1 MGSPVASW
9 ALSLTITYG
18 RGAVPTARVAHT
30 GLPVASWALSLA
42 ITYGRG
48 AVLTA
53 RVAYTGVLME
63 IVESVGM
70 DMSIAATD
78 LHVSRSHH
86 EQVWSHH

>member
-9 ALSLTITYG
+9 ALSLAITYG

-30 GLPVASWALSLA
+30 GAPAASWALSLA
-42 ITYGRG
+42 IPHGRG

-63 IVESVGM
+63 IVESVRM
-70 DMSIAATD
+70 DVSIAATD
-78 LHVSRSHH
+78 FCGAGSHH
-86 EQVWSHH
+86 

>member
-1 MGSPVASW
+1 MGVVS
-9 ALSLTITYG
+9 
-18 RGAVPTARVAHT
+18 RH
-30 GLPVASWALSLA
+30 LPHS
-42 ITYGRG
+42 RG

-86 EQVWSHH
+86 EQVGSHH

>member
-9 ALSLTITYG
+9 ALFLTITYG
-18 RGAVPTARVAHT
+18 RGGGATARVAHT
-30 GLPVASWALSLA
+30 GAPAASWALSLA
-42 ITYGRG
+42 IPHGRG

-86 EQVWSHH
+86 EQVGSHH